1 MGIPVDGLS
10 FDPDIAMRGL
20 VIDAKSGNLLKVDRF
35 GLVKRA
41 MHGYEMLSPAGVQ
54 RAYGRDL
61 VHLASSRWI
70 FLNTLFSVSEGC
82 LYMQVQCLGMP
93 CMGSVWLLLPSSKL
107 CLLQMVAKYDLGEI
121 PSELQVVSY
130 EGLWDLVK
138 TAMFRTHVRSV
149 AHCDWSDCCC
159 DL

>member
-20 VIDAKSGNLLKVDRF
+20 VIDAKNGNLLKVDRF

-41 MHGYEMLSPAGVQ
+41 MHGNKMLSPSGVQ
-54 RAYGRDL
+54 KAYGRDL

-82 LYMQVQCLGMP
+82 LYMQVLYFSCHAYFMCTHCPQ
-93 CMGSVWLLLPSSKL
+93 SDSSMM
-107 CLLQMVAKYDLGEI
+107 CVADGDK
-121 PSELQVVSY
+121 V
-130 EGLWDLVK
+130 
-138 TAMFRTHVRSV
+138 
-149 AHCDWSDCCC
+149 
-159 DL
+159 